1 MLVLLWIGGGK
12 ITLGSALLSPPWPLC
27 NLSGGDHSRHPRLV
41 VLGLA
46 VEELVRL
53 VQCDSD
59 SLLDLPVQTGPEGPL
74 HFVGER

>member
-1 MLVLLWIGGGK
+1 M
-12 ITLGSALLSPPWPLC
+12 GSALLSPSCPLRY
-27 NLSGGDHSRHPRLV
+27 LSGGDHPRHTRLV

-46 VEELVRL
+46 VEELVGL

-74 HFVGER
+74 NFVGER